1 MLNPW
6 PSTETIPLDFYV
18 SECECWKKARKFH
31 ITFSKLPHAL
41 WLILIQLQLDDI
53 KSIFNYF
60 FCREKALSFGSWL
73 LLLKAV
79 PTANQPQSQSD
90 IYSKEVC
97 RDLTFENSGV
107 EAGGPPLFSLLP
119 WLEVREMEE
128 CSEGIHTLKSKRHR
142 CLVLMHRACFSPCPP
157 PQQCVFKY
165 SSPHTHSVWESLLP
179 ALVWV
184 ISVMCLSET
193 GWWWNRPGG
202 LCQPSSRTWHTL
214 GYCVGG
220 TIRPVSSG

>member
-1 MLNPW
+1 MNVQNKIHKDTFMGAVVCLIPDPPQKQSHLIFMSVNVNAGRRLGN
-6 PSTETIPLDFYV
+6 STSHLVNCPM
-18 SECECWKKARKFH
+18 
-31 ITFSKLPHAL
+31 L
-41 WLILIQLQLDDI
+41 WLILIRLQLDDI

-73 LLLKAV
+73 SLLKAV

-107 EAGGPPLFSLLP
+107 EAGGPPLLSLLP

-128 CSEGIHTLKSKRHR
+128 CGEGIHTLKSKRHR

-157 PQQCVFKY
+157 PQQCVFK
-165 SSPHTHSVWESLLP
+165 
-179 ALVWV
+179 
-184 ISVMCLSET
+184 
-193 GWWWNRPGG
+193 
-202 LCQPSSRTWHTL
+202 
-214 GYCVGG
+214 
-220 TIRPVSSG
+220 

>member
-6 PSTETIPLDFYV
+6 SSTETIPLDFYV

-41 WLILIQLQLDDI
+41 WLILIRLQLDDI

-107 EAGGPPLFSLLP
+107 EAGGPPLLSLLP

-128 CSEGIHTLKSKRHR
+128 CGKGIHTLKSKRHR
-142 CLVLMHRACFSPCPP
+142 CLVLMHRACFSPCLLH
-157 PQQCVFKY
+157 
-165 SSPHTHSVWESLLP
+165 SSVCLNKALRTHNSVERVYYLLLSGSSVWC
-179 ALVWV
+179 V
-184 ISVMCLSET
+184 CQRQDGDGT
-193 GWWWNRPGG
+193 GREDCVNRPAG
-202 LCQPSSRTWHTL
+202 LDIPWDIVWEEQ
-214 GYCVGG
+214 
-220 TIRPVSSG
+220 